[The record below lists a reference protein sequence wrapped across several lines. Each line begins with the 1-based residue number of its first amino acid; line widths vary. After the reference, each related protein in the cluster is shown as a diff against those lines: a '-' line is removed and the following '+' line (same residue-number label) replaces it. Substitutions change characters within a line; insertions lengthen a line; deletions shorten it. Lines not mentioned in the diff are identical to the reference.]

1 MSTLFNTLTNPKR
14 YVSLIE
20 RELQKN
26 RLAPLSEKKDFMKF
40 IPFLPAELKREIFK
54 CIDFET
60 RISMMLEKRPYLVR
74 GPERLP
80 EETLNAN
87 QQNPFHSLFSG
98 SDMAKI
104 YLNGFVK
111 QIFEYNENT
120 RRWGLKSDSKKLFP
134 FDNIITISGGSQNVN
149 LRAGTR
155 NVLYNNTAH
164 SVLDVFRKKYPVNN
178 NSISATQR
186 EVSSVPICALSLLLK
201 TNYNSEIDY
210 YFRKKGF
217 QFMIAIDCYIQN
229 KYEQAR
235 IRRANA
241 RRERQLRNENL
252 LMLNAER
259 ETRVY
264 NKLKEQA
271 DKKATAIAREAATAT
286 ANAERRAAIIAR
298 KAAIA
303 TAKAE
308 KKATAIAKK
317 LAIATA
323 KAEKRATAIA
333 KKLAIATA
341 KEVRNN
347 EYYLNQIMGFGRL
360 NL

>member
-26 RLAPLSEKKDFMKF
+26 RLAPLSEKRDFMKF

-111 QIFEYNENT
+111 QIFEYNEKT
-120 RRWGLKSDSKKLFP
+120 RRWELKSDSKKLFP
-134 FDNIITISGGSQNVN
+134 FDNIITIPISQSVN

-155 NVLYNNTAH
+155 NVIYNNTAH
-164 SVLDVFRKKYPVNN
+164 SALDVFRKKYPVNN
-178 NSISATQR
+178 NSISARQG

-264 NKLKEQA
+264 NKLKERA

-303 TAKAE
+303 TAR
-308 KKATAIAKK
+308 
-317 LAIATA
+317 
-323 KAEKRATAIA
+323 AEKRATAIA

>member
-1 MSTLFNTLTNPKR
+1 MSTLFNTLTDPKR

-26 RLAPLSEKKDFMKF
+26 RLAPPSEKRDFMKF
-40 IPFLPAELKREIFK
+40 IPFLPAELRREIFK

-80 EETLNAN
+80 EETLNEN
-87 QQNPFHSLFSG
+87 KKNPFHSLFSG
-98 SDMAKI
+98 TDMAKI
-104 YLNGFVK
+104 YLNGFIK
-111 QIFEYNENT
+111 QIFEYNQQT
-120 RRWGLKSDSKKLFP
+120 RRWGLKSEAKELFP
-134 FDNIITISGGSQNVN
+134 FDNIITISGGSQSVN

-201 TNYNSEIDY
+201 TNYNLEIDY
-210 YFRKKGF
+210 YLRKKGF
-217 QFMIAIDCYIQN
+217 QFIIAIDCYIQN

-241 RRERQLRNENL
+241 RRERQLLNEKL

-271 DKKATAIAREAATAT
+271 DK
-286 ANAERRAAIIAR
+286 NAAILAKKTAR
-298 KAAIA
+298 AEQKTAAA
-303 TAKAE
+303 NAKAE
-308 KKATAIAKK
+308 KKAAAIAKK
-317 LAIATA
+317 AAAANA
-323 KAEKRATAIA
+323 KAEKKAAT
-333 KKLAIATA
+333 ATA
-341 KEVRNN
+341 KELRNN

>member
-1 MSTLFNTLTNPKR
+1 MSTLFNTLTDPKR
-14 YVSLIE
+14 YIPLIE

-26 RLAPLSEKKDFMKF
+26 RLAPPSEKRDFMKF

-134 FDNIITISGGSQNVN
+134 FDNIITISGSQSLN

-201 TNYNSEIDY
+201 TNYNLEIDY
-210 YFRKKGF
+210 YLRKKGF
-217 QFMIAIDCYIQN
+217 QFIIAIDCYIQN
-229 KYEQAR
+229 NYEQAR

-241 RRERQLRNENL
+241 RQLRNENL

-286 ANAERRAAIIAR
+286 ANAEKRAAIIAR

-308 KKATAIAKK
+308 KRATAIAKK
-317 LAIATA
+317 AATATA